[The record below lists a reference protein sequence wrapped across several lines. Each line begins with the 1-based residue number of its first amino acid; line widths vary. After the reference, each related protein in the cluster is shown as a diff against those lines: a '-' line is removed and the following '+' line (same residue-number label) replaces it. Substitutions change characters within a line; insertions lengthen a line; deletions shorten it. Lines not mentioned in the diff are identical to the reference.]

1 VLAYGLA
8 AYVLYWAVKSRRV
21 AVRYLLVLVLAQV
34 TVAAAMVLLALPKEL
49 QAAHV
54 AVGAGL
60 WAGLVLAAL

>member
-1 VLAYGLA
+1 
-8 AYVLYWAVKSRRV
+8 
-21 AVRYLLVLVLAQV
+21 
-34 TVAAAMVLLALPKEL
+34 MVLLALPKVL